1 MIRDDAFFTSIS
13 EKHTLALLLY
23 LKDAAST
30 VILKDLQHITNH
42 TQTLRMRLDEME
54 EDGLVDIEITSGIHR
69 TVNIILTD
77 LGNEI
82 TLMLSMANSLVTP
95 EKDVKEKSIDMKY
108 ADPIL
113 RTLRGHTFLMQAD
126 ILKVIPIY
134 RNVVKVLGALEKD
147 GLVRSELSKE
157 KNKNIRYSLTQKG
170 KQVADAFQFVYEK
183 IINDSIDHRKEF
195 K

>member
-54 EDGLVDIEITSGIHR
+54 EDGLVDIEITGGIHR

-82 TLMLSMANSLVTP
+82 ALMLSMANSLVTP
-95 EKDVKEKSIDMKY
+95 EKDMKY

-113 RTLRGHTFLMQAD
+113 RVLRGHTFLMQAD

-134 RNVVKVLGALEKD
+134 RNVVKVLGALEND

-170 KQVADAFQFVYEK
+170 KQVADAFQFAYEK
-183 IINDSIDHRKEF
+183 IEKKS
-195 K
+195 